1 MSHYKHVPFTSNLQ
15 MWSPSSSLISLDFN
29 LTAYPYAT
37 AASTQTAAPNH
48 YHHEPLFYPAA
59 CIICG
64 LFHHPVPHTMMN
76 SATEQYPS
84 STAVAT
90 ATTNTITIITPA
102 PSSSSLPTIPLER
115 RRRKKHGKI
124 TRKMKNRLLT
134 CIQSIYFRLMSTF
147 TTPFRKRHNIYPLKR
162 HAE

>member
-15 MWSPSSSLISLDFN
+15 MWSPSPSLVSLDFN
-29 LTAYPYAT
+29 MTAFSHST
-37 AASTQTAAPNH
+37 AASTQTVAPNY

-76 SATEQYPS
+76 SATERHPP

-90 ATTNTITIITPA
+90 ATSTITIITPA
-102 PSSSSLPTIPLER
+102 PSSSSLPIIPLER
-115 RRRKKHGKI
+115 PRKKKHGKI

-134 CIQSIYFRLMSTF
+134 CVQSVYFRLISTF
-147 TTPFRKRHNIYPLKR
+147 TIPFRKRHNIYPLKR
-162 HAE
+162 HVE